1 MVLTIIMDS
10 NEVNIA
16 KFPIEISNSIKLPS
30 YSDIK
35 NNLTKEDIDINN
47 TSIKQRAKHEVL
59 LRLICRILIESC
71 INSDRSCVVDLGA
84 WIGDNSIVW
93 AKMISDYGGKV
104 IAIDPLINNI
114 EWMNTVT
121 ALNKINNHISVG
133 AICSKNQSKYTVS
146 SFNKNQGSFKEVST
160 EDEVNPIVSTTVDSI
175 VFDKTNLYTDV
186 LLLHI
191 DVEGMELEVLQ
202 GSELIIKNSQPF
214 IIFENHI
221 LSEAFSLQRIRT
233 LLANYGYET
242 FMINEVL
249 LGNNLDCRN
258 FIAFPKNSDE
268 IKKEFLSGSFSQS
281 IRHPMIHVPAIPGGI
296 VVPI

>member
-1 MVLTIIMDS
+1 MDS
-10 NEVNIA
+10 SEVNIA
-16 KFPIEISNSIKLPS
+16 KFPLEISNSIKLPS

-35 NNLTKEDIDINN
+35 NNLTKEDIDRNN
-47 TSIKQRAKHEVL
+47 KHIKQRVQHEVL
-59 LRLICRILIESC
+59 LRLISRILIDSC

-93 AKMISDYGGKV
+93 AKMISGYGGKV
-104 IAIDPLINNI
+104 IAIDPMISNI

-121 ALNKINNHISVG
+121 TLNKINNHISVS
-133 AICSKNQSKYTVS
+133 AICSKNKSKYTLA
-146 SFNKNQGSFKEVST
+146 SFNKNQGSFKEVSS
-160 EDEVNPIVSTTVDSI
+160 EDKVDYITSSTVDSI
-175 VFDKTNLYTDV
+175 VFDKLKLYSDV

-221 LSEAFSLQRIRT
+221 LSEAFILQRIRVF
-233 LLANYGYET
+233 LANYGYET

-249 LGNNLDCRN
+249 PGNNLDCRN
-258 FIAFPKNSDE
+258 FIAFPKNTGE
-268 IKKEFLSGSFSQS
+268 IKKEFLSSSFTQS
-281 IRHPMIHVPAIPGGI
+281 TRNPIVHIPAIPGGLI
-296 VVPI
+296 VPI